1 MLPFRIVILLIAMS
15 TFMKAQ
21 DFRTLSGIVRD
32 SASGEALISATV
44 AIYTNPTDAKPI
56 RGAITNKFGFF
67 SIPKL
72 PLRNYTLTVR
82 SIGYKTL
89 LHAVSSSDLENNKQ
103 LSLALMQQD
112 LKASDVV
119 VEADR
124 NQASG
129 TQTISTV
136 SITSDFIRK
145 MPALLGETDIF
156 RVLQMLP
163 GVKSP
168 SELSSGLYVRGGSPD
183 QNLVLLD
190 NVVVYNPSHLGGFL
204 STFNN
209 DAVRDVRLIKGGFP
223 AEYGGRL
230 SSVIDIT
237 MKDGTKE
244 KVTGQGG
251 LSVIAARM
259 TLEGPINEDI
269 TFMVSA
275 RRMYLD
281 LLLGLALSSED
292 KKNTPDYYFYDFNAK
307 VNYKIS
313 DKDRIYASGFFGR
326 DVIGAPPSANNNNSN
341 SDEALDFGINWGN
354 STAGAKWVHIF
365 SPELFGNCTMIYTT
379 YNFGSEFRQTNYN
392 DIGAITNSQFTSTSQ
407 IRDIGLKAD
416 VQYFPDELHTV
427 KAGIEATQHRFV
439 TSVGDEF
446 NNQFGGF
453 LTRENTIN
461 ALDAALY
468 LQDEWRVTDKL
479 STNLGG
485 RLYYFQN
492 GNYLRLEPRAQ
503 VAFQMNDDIKFTSAF
518 SVANQFLH
526 LITRN
531 DINLPTDLWF
541 PSTKTILPSTSIQ
554 GMVGFETTF
563 GEKKDYLF
571 TAEAY
576 YKDMRNLLEYKDTA
590 SFSFGT
596 PVETQFVSG
605 RGEAYGLELFLNKRV
620 GDFTGWLGYTLSL
633 TKRYFDELDNGHP
646 FYARY
651 DSRHDLSATFTY
663 DLSETIELGAAWIFQ
678 TGFAYTM
685 PIGTYNLD
693 PSSNNN
699 WNRANRLYSD
709 RNAYRLPSYHR
720 LDVNLGW
727 KTHVFGLKSTVSLSI
742 YNLYNR
748 KNPFAQY
755 VENDFDEN
763 TGEVTPVL
771 KQLTLFPLLPILSW
785 SFTF

>member
-1 MLPFRIVILLIAMS
+1 ML
-15 TFMKAQ
+15 KAQ
-21 DFRTLSGIVRD
+21 DLHTLSGIVRD
-32 SASGEALISATV
+32 SSSGEAIISATV
-44 AIYTNPTDAKPI
+44 SIYANPTDTKPI

-72 PLRNYTLTVR
+72 PLANYTLTVR

-89 LHAVSSSDLENNKQ
+89 LHTVSSTELEQKKQ
-103 LSLALMQQD
+103 LLLALVEQ
-112 LKASDVV
+112 KVKSSEVI

-124 NQASG
+124 NTTSA
-129 TQTISTV
+129 TQGISTV
-136 SITSDFIRK
+136 SVTSDFIRK
-145 MPALLGETDIF
+145 MPALLGETDVF

-190 NVVVYNPSHLGGFL
+190 NVIVYNPSHLGGFL

-209 DAVRDVRLIKGGFP
+209 DALRDVRLIKGGFA

-244 KVTGQGG
+244 KLTGQGG
-251 LSVIAARM
+251 ISVIASRL
-259 TLEGPINEDI
+259 TLEGPINDDI
-269 TFMVSA
+269 TFMISG

-281 LLLGLALSSED
+281 LLLGLFLSSED

-326 DVIGAPPSANNNNSN
+326 DVIGASPGSENEDRNGS
-341 SDEALDFGINWGN
+341 LDFGINWGN
-354 STAGAKWVHIF
+354 STASAKWVHIF
-365 SPELFGNCTMIYTT
+365 SPELFGNCTLIYTT
-379 YNFGSEFRQTNYN
+379 YKFGSEFKETNYN
-392 DIGAITNSQFTSTSQ
+392 DTGALRTNQFTSVSQ
-407 IRDIGLKAD
+407 IRDFSLKAD
-416 VQYFPDELHTV
+416 AQYFPDELHTI
-427 KAGIEATQHRFV
+427 KAGVEATQHRFF
-439 TSVGDEF
+439 TSIGDEF
-446 NNQFGGF
+446 SSQFGG
-453 LTRENTIN
+453 LLSTDNTIN
-461 ALDAALY
+461 AMDAALY
-468 LQDEWRVTDKL
+468 LQDEWRITDKL

-492 GNYLRLEPRAQ
+492 GNYLRFEPRAQ
-503 VAFQMNDDIKFTSAF
+503 FAYQMNDDIKLTSSF
-518 SVANQFLH
+518 SIANQFLH

-541 PSTKTILPSTSIQ
+541 PSTKSILPSTSTQ

-571 TAEAY
+571 TTEVY

-596 PVETQFVSG
+596 PVESQFVSG
-605 RGEAYGLELFLNKRV
+605 RGEAYGLELFLNKRI
-620 GDFTGWLGYTLSL
+620 GDFTGWLGYTLSW
-633 TKRYFDELDNGHP
+633 TKRYFDGLDNGHP

-651 DSRHDLSATFTY
+651 DSRHDLSATCTY
-663 DLSETIELGAAWIFQ
+663 DITDDVEFGAAWIYQ

-685 PIGTYNLD
+685 PIGQYTLD
-693 PSSNNN
+693 PNTVNYWGHS
-699 WNRANRLYSD
+699 NRLYSD
-709 RNAYRLPSYHR
+709 RNGYRLPSYHR
-720 LDVNLGW
+720 LDVNIGW

-755 VENDFDEN
+755 VENSYDQN
-763 TGEVTPVL
+763 TGDVTPVL
-771 KQLTLFPLLPILSW
+771 KQLTLFPLLPIFSW